1 MIRLLSID
9 ELADELK
16 IPEKVLALL
25 VVEGRIPHRMVA
37 GWPLFDPTNLGPVVA
52 ELTRRLKWEE
62 KENQT

>member
-9 ELADELK
+9 ELAYELK

-52 ELTRRLKWEE
+52 KLIKRLKWLDQ
-62 KENQT
+62 ENQT